1 MTFLSRAAA
10 TAALTLALT
19 GPALAADAS
28 GNNWKTLS
36 TTAGGKIQACKVA
49 TTATGPWKV
58 KLRVDA
64 SHATGK
70 VRGSATV
77 VDDGTPTNQKWNSGW
92 VTKGHVS
99 SIGNVKLKRGKTFEL
114 DAGIGT
120 TNMGNGGSFKAAQI
134 RGC

>member
-28 GNNWKTLS
+28 GNHWKTLS
-36 TTAGGKIQACKVA
+36 TIAGGKIQACKVA
-49 TTATGPWKV
+49 TTESGPWKV
-58 KLRVDA
+58 RLRVDA
-64 SHATGK
+64 THATGR
-70 VRGSATV
+70 VRGTATV
-77 VDDGTPTNQKWNSGW
+77 TDDGAATKQKWKSGW

-99 SIGNVKLKRGKTFEL
+99 HVGNVKLKRGRTFEL
-114 DAGIGT
+114 SAGIGT
-120 TNMGNGGSFKAAQI
+120 TNMGNGGSFKAGDI